1 MLISDWS
8 SDVCSSDLLLP
19 GGRGAVGRLPE
30 VERGEQCL
38 EPLAVL
44 GEVDGV
50 GRGAEAGDPGA
61 LEIVGQL
68 QRRLAAELHD
78 ATLQNAAALLLAPN
92 ADHVLGG
99 QLLEVEAV
107 RGFVLRCQVRKSEV

>member
-50 GRGAEAGDPGA
+50 GRGAEDVDTGA
-61 LEIVGQL
+61 LAIVGQL

-78 ATLQNAAALLLAPN
+78 DTLQNAAALILACTTDN
-92 ADHVLGG
+92 VLGG
-99 QLLEVEAV
+99 QREWKRVEEGNSGLDSV
-107 RGFVLRCQVRKSEV
+107 